1 MSATRLLVLG
11 VVRMHGRAHGYLVG
25 CELVSWGA
33 EEWANVKWGSIYH
46 ALKQA
51 ASEGLLRAIKVEK
64 WPGRTDY
71 ELTTRGEAEFLRLL
85 RDALRLPYHHPDT
98 IGAGLVLLP
107 ALSRNEAIA
116 LLRERLGVLEAE
128 RDDVA
133 MLLEPGAGGRPA
145 HARELFGLWDSLIS
159 SGAAWTRGLIER
171 LEGGAYVMAGEGD
184 HSVGSPD
191 AESAPTPPGKK
202 RKSPIELNLRVQF
215 NLD

>member
-25 CELVSWGA
+25 SELVSWGA

-51 ASEGLLRAIKVEK
+51 AAEGLLRAIKVEK

-71 ELTTRGEAEFLRLL
+71 EMTKKGEAEFFRLL
-85 RDALRLPYHHPDT
+85 RDALRRPYHHPDT

-107 ALSRNEAIA
+107 ALSRSEAIA

-128 RDDVA
+128 RADVA
-133 MLLEPGAGGRPA
+133 MLLEPRTRGRPA
-145 HARELFGLWDSLIS
+145 HARELFGLWDAQYS

-171 LEGGAYVMAGEGD
+171 LEGGAYVMAGEAD
-184 HSVGSPD
+184 RASGSPD
-191 AESAPTPPGKK
+191 CGSW
-202 RKSPIELNLRVQF
+202 
-215 NLD
+215 LDRS